1 MKITKDIDTV
11 ENTKPKEKF
20 TEFSIEPDWNSVP
33 SPLFSKVDFIEKK
46 DCLLVQTSLPDVD
59 FSDIKITA
67 SGKTLILRI
76 HCEKERN
83 FTRVISLP
91 TLVNFEQGKADFS
104 NNILTIGFPILSS
117 SHEIE
122 IQHS

>member
-1 MKITKDIDTV
+1 MEISKDIET
-11 ENTKPKEKF
+11 TKPKEELA
-20 TEFSIEPDWNSVP
+20 EFSIEPDWNSVP

-46 DCLLVQTSLPDVD
+46 DYLLVQISLPDVD
-59 FSDIKITA
+59 LSDIKITA

-76 HCEKERN
+76 QREKEGN
-83 FTRVISLP
+83 FIRVISLP
-91 TLVNFEQGKADFS
+91 TMVNFEQGKADFS

-117 SHEIE
+117 SREIE